1 MAYGRVMGLNIY
13 NDELYMRYRQEI
25 TPILKSF
32 GGNFGYDFK
41 VAEVLKSKTK
51 NKINRVFTIE
61 FPSEAMMEKF
71 FNDPAYIGVK
81 NKYFDASV
89 DAKTVLA
96 TYD

>member
-13 NDELYMRYRQEI
+13 NDEAYTRYRKEI

-41 VAEVLKSKTK
+41 IAEVLKSKTK
-51 NKINRVFTIE
+51 NSINRVFTIE
-61 FPSEAMMEKF
+61 FPSEAVMEKF
-71 FNDPAYIGVK
+71 FNDPAYIEVK

-89 DAKTVLA
+89 DNKTVIA
-96 TYD
+96 TYE

>member
-1 MAYGRVMGLNIY
+1 MPYGRVMGLNIY
-13 NDELYMRYRQEI
+13 NDEIYTLYRKEM

-41 VAEVLKSKTK
+41 IAEVLKSKTK

-61 FPSEAMMEKF
+61 FPSETMMEKF
-71 FNDPAYIGVK
+71 FNDPAYIVLK

-89 DAKTVLA
+89 DNRTVIA
-96 TYD
+96 TYE